1 MWKLGVSFSRAFCLF
16 MTPAE
21 LLLCGVN
28 ELSPGCSP
36 GGGERGAGVFLEAG
50 WALLSL
56 PEGRNKITA
65 DELGWEEASA
75 AAPRLQTGR
84 SVTQMFVGF
93 FDSVKLQ

>member
-1 MWKLGVSFSRAFCLF
+1 MRKLGASFSRGFCLF

-28 ELSPGCSP
+28 ELLPGCSP
-36 GGGERGAGVFLEAG
+36 GGGERCWSFLEAG

-65 DELGWEEASA
+65 DEPGGEEASA
-75 AAPRLQTGR
+75 AADRTIG
-84 SVTQMFVGF
+84 
-93 FDSVKLQ
+93 DSDVCGLL